1 MNYDDDYHTKCS
13 HINKYPF
20 KYVPFAVADA
30 VAVVAVAVAGLI
42 AAKNLVA
49 VAFEIGPVAEPV
61 AFAFVAV
68 VVVNAATVTDYADCL
83 SCAVMMSY

>member
-1 MNYDDDYHTKCS
+1 MMIITLNFRTEIIYQTR
-13 HINKYPF
+13 I
-20 KYVPFAVADA
+20 PFAVADA
-30 VAVVAVAVAGLI
+30 VAVVAVVGLI
-42 AAKNLVA
+42 AAKNLAA

-68 VVVNAATVTDYADCL
+68 VAVNAATVTDYADCL